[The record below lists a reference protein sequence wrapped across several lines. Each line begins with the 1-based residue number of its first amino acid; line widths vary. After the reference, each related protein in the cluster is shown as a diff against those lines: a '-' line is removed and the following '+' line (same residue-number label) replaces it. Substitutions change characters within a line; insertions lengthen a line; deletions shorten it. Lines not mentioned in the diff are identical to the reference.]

1 MEGTANSGVGWQLTA
16 ISTEMVSSALER
28 VGLTFLS
35 EDQIENLTI
44 FGNLLI
50 RWNQRTNLTAIRE
63 SVAIV
68 DRHLIES
75 VAAAA
80 IVPVGA
86 TTLLDYGSG
95 GGLPGIPISICLPEI
110 KVTLAESQS
119 KKVAFLR
126 EVVRTLK
133 LNAAIHPGRV
143 AELRPRAWFEVVTL
157 RAVDRMAEAVQEAR
171 DRLVAGGSM
180 IIYATANTEHELLV
194 AANPTKWMKHMLPDG
209 TLLLVCEV

>member
-1 MEGTANSGVGWQLTA
+1 
-16 ISTEMVSSALER
+16 MVSSALER
-28 VGLTFLS
+28 VGLTFLN
-35 EDQIENLTI
+35 EEQVENLTI
-44 FGNLLI
+44 YANLLI

-63 SVAIV
+63 PAAIV

-80 IVPVGA
+80 IVPVGTA
-86 TTLLDYGSG
+86 TLLDYGTG
-95 GGLPGIPISICLPEI
+95 GGLPGIPISICRPEI
-110 KVTLAESQS
+110 KVTLAESQL

-133 LNAAIHPGRV
+133 LNAVIHPGRV

-157 RAVDRMAEAVQEAR
+157 RAVDRMVVAVGEAR
-171 DRLVAGGSM
+171 ERLVAGGSM
-180 IIYATANTEHELLV
+180 IIYATSNTEHELLA
-194 AANPTKWMKHMLPDG
+194 AANPTRWMKHMLPDA